1 MEDITKGTTVVH
13 KDPQGPRGK
22 GMVTSADQW
31 SVRVKWDSG
40 RSGVYHP
47 RILIAV
53 AGEEQRKRTKW
64 HMKRCRGHKK

>member
-40 RSGVYHP
+40 RSGIYHP
-47 RILIAV
+47 RILIKVKA
-53 AGEEQRKRTKW
+53 
-64 HMKRCRGHKK
+64 

>member
-1 MEDITKGTTVVH
+1 MKDIIKGVTVVH

-47 RILIAV
+47 RILIKVKA
-53 AGEEQRKRTKW
+53 
-64 HMKRCRGHKK
+64 

>member
-13 KDPQGPRGK
+13 KDPQGPK
-22 GMVTSADQW
+22 GEGIVVSSDPW
-31 SVRVKWDSG
+31 SVRVKWDNG

-53 AGEEQRKRTKW
+53 GEEQRKRTKW